1 MVWRREF
8 LGLTMAW
15 VQTDLD
21 AINAAIATG
30 ARRVRFQTH
39 EVEYHSID
47 QLLKA
52 RDAIAAELAPV
63 ATDSRVMF
71 TEYDGGY

>member
-1 MVWRREF
+1 
-8 LGLTMAW
+8 MAW
-15 VQTDLD
+15 VQADLD

-52 RDAIAAELAPV
+52 RDKIVAELTPPETGSGISYA
-63 ATDSRVMF
+63 
-71 TEYDGGY
+71 EYNGGY